1 MKVSVS
7 LPAEEVAYL
16 DAYARE
22 HDMQSR
28 SAVVHKAVAL
38 LRASQ
43 LEAAYQEAWESWA
56 SSGDDAV
63 WDSATADGLG
73 A

>member
-7 LPAEEVAYL
+7 LPPEEVAYL

-28 SAVVHKAVAL
+28 SAVVHKAVTL
-38 LRASQ
+38 LRSSQ
-43 LEAAYQEAWESWA
+43 LEAAYEDAWQSWD
-56 SSGDDAV
+56 SSQDDAG
-63 WDSATADGLG
+63 WDSAAADGLDG
-73 A
+73 

>member
-16 DAYARE
+16 DAYAQE

-28 SAVVHKAVAL
+28 SAVVHKAVTL
-38 LRASQ
+38 LRSSQ
-43 LEAAYQEAWESWA
+43 LEAAYEDAWQSWD
-56 SSGDDAV
+56 SSHDDAG
-63 WDSATADGLG
+63 WDSAAADGLDG
-73 A
+73 

>member
-22 HDMQSR
+22 HDMRSR

-38 LRASQ
+38 LRSSQ
-43 LEAAYQEAWESWA
+43 LEAAYQEAWQSWE
-56 SSGDDAV
+56 SSGHAAV
-63 WDSATADGLG
+63 WDSASADGLD